1 MTETRVPSPNRPG
14 RRLRKEP
21 PKRDRLT
28 RRLALQLAAALAA
41 FGLWLGLCRG
51 FPDQAGQWRET
62 LSHLLTG
69 TQDLWS
75 ACRQLG
81 EDLAQGEK
89 PAEALEDWCAQVFLP
104 SGLQQPE
111 GPEGE
116 GDA

>member
-21 PKRDRLT
+21 PKPDRLT
-28 RRLALQLAAALAA
+28 RRLLLQLAVALAA

-51 FPDQAGQWRET
+51 MPDQAGPWRET
-62 LSHLLTG
+62 LSQLLTG
-69 TQDLWS
+69 TQDLWA

-81 EDLAQGEK
+81 EDLAQGEE
-89 PAEALEDWCAQVFLP
+89 PTDALEDWCAQVFLP
-104 SGLQQPE
+104 ASLQ
-111 GPEGE
+111 GPEASAEE